1 MKLGRTSMFAL
12 TLAAGLSASATDI
25 VPSDYDGHGT
35 ILPELSTDK
44 LFLAAWAAGLAVA
57 DTDRSGLVDGFD
69 IEAYYKAAA
78 ADMNRDGSLGS
89 ADIGE
94 MFARW
99 VDADPIAD
107 LNFDGGVDGADI
119 EAFFTAMESYDL
131 PSQDALFDAL
141 WQTGNAEADL
151 NGDGVIDRA
160 DRAIFEGSKKTSG

>member
-25 VPSDYDGHGT
+25 APPDHDGNGT
-35 ILPELSTDK
+35 IIPELSTEK

-69 IEAYYKAAA
+69 IEAYYRAAA

-94 MFARW
+94 MFAMW
-99 VDADPIAD
+99 IDADPSAD
-107 LNFDGGVDGADI
+107 LNFDGGVDGGDV
-119 EAFFTAMESYDL
+119 EAFFTALESFDL
-131 PSQDALFDAL
+131 PSQDALYDAL
-141 WQTGNAEADL
+141 WQAGDPMADL
-151 NGDGVIDRA
+151 NGDGVIDGA
-160 DRAIFEGSKKTSG
+160 DREAFERSKTTGG